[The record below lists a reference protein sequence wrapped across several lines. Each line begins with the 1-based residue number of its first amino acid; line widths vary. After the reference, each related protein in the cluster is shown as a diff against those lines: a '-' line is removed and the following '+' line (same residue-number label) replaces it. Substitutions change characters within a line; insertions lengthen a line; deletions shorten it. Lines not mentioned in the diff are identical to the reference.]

1 MTEQHPD
8 FENRFRRT
16 VLRLGEPDR
25 VPLGDVTIDM
35 THKQRFLGR
44 PIRGPEDEVEFWA
57 RAGFDFITAEA
68 GIQTSSLMTDAK
80 KLVRAQYALFD
91 YGETERGWVEEHQG
105 LIQTEEDFAAFPWP
119 SVDDLDFSKF
129 DRLSKVLP
137 PGMKIMGALGKIFNS
152 VWWFMGFQ
160 TFAESVVEN
169 PGLVQRMFD
178 KVASLQ
184 LQVLDR
190 MLEYDAVGSVIHA
203 DDLAYSEALII
214 SPRHLRRF
222 VFPWFKEVVDR
233 IHAKGKLAICHSDGK
248 LDDVMTDIVD
258 CGFDAV
264 HPFEPKA
271 MDIVDMKRRFGDRIC
286 LMGNIDLGYTLT
298 RGTPDEVVAEC
309 KERLRE
315 LAPGGGY
322 CLASSNSIP
331 EYVPYEN
338 FLALL
343 DTVYEYGRYPIDIK

>member
-1 MTEQHPD
+1 MTQKPD
-8 FENRFRRT
+8 FQNRFRKA

-35 THKQRFLGR
+35 THKERFIGR
-44 PIRGPEDEVEFWA
+44 PIKNVADEIEFWA
-57 RAGFDFITAEA
+57 TAGFDFITAEA
-68 GIQTSSLMTDAK
+68 GIQTSRLMTSSK
-80 KLVRAQYALFD
+80 QIVKAQYALFD
-91 YGETERGWVEEHQG
+91 YGETERGWVEEHKG
-105 LIQTEEDFAAFPWP
+105 LIQTEEDFENFPWP
-119 SVDDLDFSKF
+119 SVDALDFSRF
-129 DRLSKVLP
+129 DNISKVLP
-137 PGMKIMGALGKIFNS
+137 SSMKIMGALGKIFNS
-152 VWWFMGFQ
+152 VWWFMGFE

-169 PGLVQRMFD
+169 PDLVQRMFD
-178 KVASLQ
+178 KIATIQ
-184 LQVLDR
+184 LEVLDR
-190 MLEYDAVGSVIHA
+190 MLEYDEVGAIIHA
-203 DDLAYSEALII
+203 DDLAYSEALMI

-222 VFPWFKEVVDR
+222 VFPWFKELVDR
-233 IHAKGKLAICHSDGK
+233 IHAKGKLAIFHSDGK
-248 LDDVMTDIVD
+248 LTEVMPDIID

-271 MDIVDMKRRFGDRIC
+271 MDIFEMKRLYGDRIC

-298 RGTPDEVVAEC
+298 RGTPEEVIAEC
-309 KERLRE
+309 KQRIRE

-343 DTVYEYGRYPIDIK
+343 NTVYEYGRYPISID